1 MGEESWTVT
10 PRRMRIILAL
20 PPDSSSSEAFLREVD
35 ENLRRDQA
43 QAFAKRYGTIIAGA
57 ILLFLAGVGGFI
69 YWKDRQS
76 KIAAADSETLSAT
89 LNDVSAS
96 RTAAV
101 GPTLDSLT
109 NSPSEGIATEARLI
123 QASVALA
130 GGNRASAITLYRSVA
145 DDNGLA
151 QPFRDLASL
160 RLVSLE
166 FDTIKPE
173 AVIARLEP
181 LATPGNPW
189 FGSAGELTA
198 MAMLKQGRK
207 AEAGRLF
214 ATIAAD
220 NQVPDTIRS
229 RAVQIAGTLGVDATA
244 SLPAITR

>member
-1 MGEESWTVT
+1 
-10 PRRMRIILAL
+10 MRIILAL
-20 PPDSSSSEAFLREVD
+20 PPDDSSEAFLREVD

-43 QAFAKRYGTIIAGA
+43 QAFAKRYGILIAGA
-57 ILLFLAGVGGFI
+57 ILLFLAGIGGFI
-69 YWKDRQS
+69 YWQDRQS
-76 KIAAADSETLSAT
+76 KVAAADSETLSAALT
-89 LNDVSAS
+89 DISAS
-96 RTAAV
+96 RTATV
-101 GPTLDSLT
+101 GPTLDALT
-109 NSPSEGIATEARLI
+109 NSPSEGIATEARLA

-130 GGNRASAITLYRSVA
+130 GGNRASAIALYRSVA
-145 DDNGLA
+145 DDKGLA

-160 RLVSLE
+160 RLVTLE

-214 ATIAAD
+214 AAIAAD

-229 RAVQIAGTLGVDATA
+229 RAVQIAGTLGIDATA
-244 SLPAITR
+244 SLPGITR